1 MLKLAQAT
9 RRAYFQAVAAA
20 ESVRYMEQV
29 SESAEAE
36 AEAGAEL
43 AARMANR
50 GNFPG
55 VARLLDRVR

>member
-29 SESAEAE
+29 SESAEA
-36 AEAGAEL
+36 GAEL